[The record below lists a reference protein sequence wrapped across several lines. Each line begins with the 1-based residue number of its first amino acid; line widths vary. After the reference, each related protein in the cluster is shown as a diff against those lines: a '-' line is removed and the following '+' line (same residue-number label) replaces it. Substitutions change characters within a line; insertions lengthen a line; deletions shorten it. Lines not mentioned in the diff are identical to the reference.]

1 MKITDMLALA
11 TKGYSV
17 EDIKSVNELS
27 KNTPE
32 VLELAKTGLKVSD
45 LNALVELADAG
56 EPEPDAKKHGSEDP
70 ESAETPDY
78 KALYEEEKKKAEELQ
93 TTVSKIQ
100 KDNAGKNVAGNKQE
114 PDIIDTITTM
124 LNECT

>member
-17 EDIKSVNELS
+17 EDIKSVNELA

-56 EPEPDAKKHGSEDP
+56 EPEPDAKKQGSEDP

-78 KALYEEEKKKAEELQ
+78 KALYEEEKKKAEELK

-100 KDNAGKNVAGNKQE
+100 KDNASKDLSGDVKEV
-114 PDIIDTITTM
+114 DIIDTLNTM
-124 LNECT
+124 LKECN

>member
-17 EDIKSVNELS
+17 EDIKSVNELA

-45 LNALVELADAG
+45 LNDLVALADAG
-56 EPEPDAKKHGSEDP
+56 DTKPDTKTQGSEDP
-70 ESAETPDY
+70 ESEETPDF
-78 KALYEEEKKKAEELQ
+78 KALYEAEKKKSAELEN
-93 TTVSKIQ
+93 TVSKIQ
-100 KDNAGKNVAGNKQE
+100 KENAGKDVSGDKQE
-114 PDIIDTITTM
+114 PDIIDTLSTM
-124 LNECT
+124 LKECT